1 MIPIY
6 FFRELS
12 PVPKPFEKPPVD
24 QEKNQNCATDTSS
37 VLSVNTTTSSNVSLP
52 ISHHSS
58 SENSST
64 ISSTNSKS
72 LRNVKSA
79 VHGKSI
85 PPTRSNVGRAA
96 TAKAKKPPSPNL
108 PKDRE
113 QGKLFDLFIIKF
125 ILISCVITCY
135 YLLRI

>member
-1 MIPIY
+1 MIPFTNY

-12 PVPKPFEKPPVD
+12 SVPKPFEKPPVD
-24 QEKNQNCATDTSS
+24 QEKTQNCATDTSS
-37 VLSVNTTTSSNVSLP
+37 VLSVNTTISSNISLP

-85 PPTRSNVGRAA
+85 PPTRNNVGRAA
-96 TAKAKKPPSPNL
+96 TAKAKKQPSPNL

-113 QGKLFDLFIIKF
+113 QGKLLDSFIINLN
-125 ILISCVITCY
+125 LISWVIPCH
-135 YLLRI
+135 YLL